1 MLLLG
6 HLVKVLKRLL
16 LASFNLATY
25 LRATLVALF
34 CAYNKPLY
42 PPFLTPRSY
51 PPPHLSV
58 SSLVATTLQIKKFCE
73 KNFIEYTFTMGFK
86 LSLVLGGLLAASL
99 TGSWFLFN
107 QLSQAKANQIVLES
121 KVSEQ
126 NDSIKQYL
134 AKQEQL
140 SADLGK
146 LETDKQNALREVNK
160 LRQTF
165 AKHDLDNLA
174 LNKPGLVEK
183 IVNKGSKK
191 VMDNLVAITT
201 VKEDETATN

>member
-1 MLLLG
+1 
-6 HLVKVLKRLL
+6 
-16 LASFNLATY
+16 
-25 LRATLVALF
+25 
-34 CAYNKPLY
+34 
-42 PPFLTPRSY
+42 
-51 PPPHLSV
+51 
-58 SSLVATTLQIKKFCE
+58 
-73 KNFIEYTFTMGFK
+73 MGFK
-86 LSLVLGGLLAASL
+86 LSMILGVLLVASL
-99 TGSWFLFN
+99 AGSKYLFD
-107 QLSQAKANQIVLES
+107 QLSQSKANQMLLEG
-121 KVSEQ
+121 KITEQ

-140 SADLGK
+140 SADLGL
-146 LETDKQNALREVNK
+146 LEAQKQDALREVNK

-174 LNKPGLVEK
+174 LNKPGLIEK

>member
-1 MLLLG
+1 MKKICIIGGAG
-6 HLVKVLKRLL
+6 HIGLP
-16 LASFNLATY
+16 LAL
-25 LRATLVALF
+25 
-34 CAYNKPLY
+34 
-42 PPFLTPRSY
+42 
-51 PPPHLSV
+51 
-58 SSLVATTLQIKKFCE
+58 KFCE

-183 IVNKGSKK
+183 IVNRASKK
-191 VMDNLVAITT
+191 VMDDLVTLPT
-201 VKEDETATN
+201 VKEDEEVIN